1 MLLGVDFEFQENRCY
16 FIMLSSIARDGLYA
30 LSGAAQILMVS
41 SNRAV
46 ATASLW
52 RNVTSHDQRGKIGGK
67 VEVYHGVFSSDQ
79 VLKFSSALN
88 VRESYGRGSVHKAI
102 TETLEETPDRFR
114 YLNGGITVV
123 SKSIITRER
132 GNSLEISFSQD
143 ASIIN
148 GTQTQGALR
157 KYHGY
162 NTESEQCSNTVPSVD
177 VDVTVIVTT
186 DEDLMTDITVARN
199 VQNKVKDLSVFGR
212 QGAFND
218 LNSALKKAGSPFEL
232 STSETDRGTFETG
245 KALQLAFAIMPE
257 DFWELNL
264 PKVKCSRPTIYS
276 SKNKWMKLFGETIA
290 APKDDKT
297 KELKKFIVEIL
308 PAVLDLYENA
318 KHASFWRQ
326 RYWQTTG
333 VVKNDDGSVKSV
345 KDGYIFPFVVAHS
358 IFVKQDDH
366 GVWKIELPVGYAP
379 EKIVEAIKEIYDK
392 DADDL
397 KNVQLFG
404 KNALAYMFLI
414 KAAKEML

>member
-1 MLLGVDFEFQENRCY
+1 
-16 FIMLSSIARDGLYA
+16 
-30 LSGAAQILMVS
+30 MVN

-52 RNVTSHDQRGKIGGK
+52 RNVTSHDQRGKIEGK
-67 VEVYHGVFSSDQ
+67 VEVYHGVFASDQ
-79 VLKFSSALN
+79 VLKFSSTLN
-88 VRESYGRGSVHKAI
+88 VRDSYGRGSVHQAI

-132 GNSLEISFSQD
+132 GNSLEISFSHD

-162 NTESEQCSNTVPSVD
+162 DVKTEECLNSVPPVD

-212 QGAFND
+212 KGAFND
-218 LNSALKKAGSPFEL
+218 LNSALKKARSPFEL
-232 STSETDRGTFETG
+232 STSETDKGTFETG

-257 DFWELNL
+257 DFWERNL

-290 APKDDKT
+290 TPKNDQT
-297 KELKKFIVEIL
+297 KELKKFIVDIL
-308 PAVLDLYENA
+308 PSVLNLYESS
-318 KHASFWRQ
+318 KKASFWRQ
-326 RYWQTTG
+326 KYWQTTG
-333 VVKNDDGSVKSV
+333 VVKNDDGSVKTV
-345 KDGYIFPFVVAHS
+345 KDGYIFPFLVAHS
-358 IFVKQDDH
+358 IFVTQDEQ
-366 GVWKIELPVGYAP
+366 GTWKIELPEGYAP
-379 EKIVEAIKEIYDK
+379 DKIVKAIKEIYDT
-392 DADDL
+392 DADDM

-404 KNALAYMFLI
+404 KNALAYMLLI
-414 KAAKEML
+414 QAAKAML

>member
-1 MLLGVDFEFQENRCY
+1 
-16 FIMLSSIARDGLYA
+16 
-30 LSGAAQILMVS
+30 MVS
-41 SNRAV
+41 SSRAV

-52 RNVTSHDQRGKIGGK
+52 RNVTSHDQRGKVEGK

-79 VLKFSSALN
+79 VLNFSSALN

-102 TETLEETPDRFR
+102 TETLDESPDRFR

-123 SKSIITRER
+123 SKSIITREQ
-132 GNSLEISFSQD
+132 GNSLEISFSND

-162 NTESEQCSNTVPSVD
+162 DEDTRKCSNLVPSVD

-218 LNSALKKAGSPFEL
+218 LNSALKKAGSFFEL
-232 STSETDRGTFETG
+232 STSETDKGTFETG

-257 DFWELNL
+257 DFWSTNL

-276 SKNKWMKLFGETIA
+276 SKNKWMKLFGENIA
-290 APKDDKT
+290 TPKDDKT
-297 KELKKFIVEIL
+297 RELKKFITDIL
-308 PAVLDLYENA
+308 PATLNLYEDA
-318 KHASFWRQ
+318 KTATFWRL
-326 RYWQTTG
+326 RYWQTNG
-333 VVKNDDGSVKSV
+333 VVKNEDGSVKSV
-345 KDGYIFPFVVAHS
+345 KDGYLFPFMVAHS
-358 IFVKQDDH
+358 LFVKQDDD
-366 GVWKIELPVGYAP
+366 GTWEIDLPDGYAP
-379 EKIVEAIKEIYDK
+379 EKIVEAIKDIYDK

-404 KNALAYMFLI
+404 KNALAYMYLI
-414 KAAKEML
+414 QTAKDMI

>member
-1 MLLGVDFEFQENRCY
+1 MFVSLTSF
-16 FIMLSSIARDGLYA
+16 AKDGPYA
-30 LSGAAQILMVS
+30 LSGAAQQIMV
-41 SNRAV
+41 NLKRAV

-52 RNVTSHDQRGKIGGK
+52 RNVTSHDQRGKVEGK

-102 TETLEETPDRFR
+102 MDTLDETPDRFR

-123 SKSIITRER
+123 SKSIITREH
-132 GNSLEISFSQD
+132 GNSLEISFSHD

-162 NTESEQCSNTVPSVD
+162 DEDSEKCENDVPPVD

-218 LNSALKKAGSPFEL
+218 LNSALQKAGSFFEL
-232 STSETDRGTFETG
+232 STSETDKGTYETG

-257 DFWELNL
+257 EFWNKNL
-264 PKVKCSRPTIYS
+264 PKVKCSRPIIYS

-290 APKDDKT
+290 TPKDDKT
-297 KELKKFIVEIL
+297 RELKKFITDIL
-308 PAVLDLYENA
+308 PATLELYENA
-318 KHASFWRQ
+318 KKAQYWRLK
-326 RYWQTTG
+326 YWQTTG

-345 KDGYIFPFVVAHS
+345 KDGYMFPFVVAHS
-358 IFVKQDDH
+358 LFVNQDEN
-366 GVWKIELPVGYAP
+366 GNWKIDLPDGYAP
-379 EKIVEAIKEIYDK
+379 EKIVQAIKDIYDK
-392 DADDL
+392 DADEL

-404 KNALAYMFLI
+404 KNALAYMYLTQT
-414 KAAKEML
+414 AKDML